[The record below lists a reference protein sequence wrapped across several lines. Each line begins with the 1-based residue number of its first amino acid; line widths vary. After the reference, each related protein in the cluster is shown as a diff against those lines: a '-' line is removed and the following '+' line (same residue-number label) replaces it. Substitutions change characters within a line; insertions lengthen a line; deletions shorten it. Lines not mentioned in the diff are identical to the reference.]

1 MQRRENSPQLARI
14 RVVGIGGGGKTAIN
28 GMMADLDQ
36 GVEYLTIDTDA
47 TSLQETKAPLHIRIG
62 KVAED
67 VDGTGGNPERGR
79 KAALGS
85 VEAIS
90 NALYG
95 SDLVFIIA
103 GLGGGTGSGGAP
115 VVAQAARRLGALVIG
130 IVTYP
135 FPFEDE
141 GRIVTARQGVAQL
154 RNWTDTLI
162 VIPNERLMQSSG
174 GTIGFHETFRIA
186 QTVWKQSVQGISN
199 LVNQSGLINVDF
211 ADVRTIVSEGGG
223 AVIATGRASGN
234 DRARQAAEQATH
246 SELLGIT
253 IDGAHGILF
262 NVCGGADMSLQ
273 EVRQVAEIITRRAHN
288 DANVIFG
295 AAVNPSLSGEIRIT
309 VIATGFAFAGAN
321 RPAGEGLRDLIRSQ
335 TNKRSWQLEAVP
347 FPETDAIVKN

>member
-14 RVVGIGGGGKTAIN
+14 RVVGIGGGGKTALN
-28 GMMADLDQ
+28 GMMVENDH

-47 TSLQETKAPLHIRIG
+47 ITAKESRAPLHIRIG
-62 KVAED
+62 KVAKD

-85 VEAIS
+85 VEAIN

-103 GLGGGTGSGGAP
+103 GLGGGTGTGGAP
-115 VVAQAARRLGALVIG
+115 VVAQVARRLGALVIG

-141 GRIVTARQGVAQL
+141 GRIDTARKGVAQL

-162 VIPNERLMQSSG
+162 VIPNERLLQSSG
-174 GTIGFHETFRIA
+174 GTIGFHETYRIA
-186 QTVWKQSVQGISN
+186 QSVWKQSVRGISD

-223 AVIATGRASGN
+223 AVIATGRASGK

-246 SELLGIT
+246 SDLLGIT

-262 NVCGGADMSLQ
+262 NVSGGADMSLQ
-273 EVRQVAEIITRRAHN
+273 EVEQAAEIITRRAHN

-295 AAVNPSLSGEIRIT
+295 AVVNPALAGEVRIT
-309 VIATGFAFAGAN
+309 VIATGFTFAGST
-321 RPAGEGLRDLIRSQ
+321 RHHGEGLRDLIKTQ
-335 TNKRSWQLEAVP
+335 TSKRSWQLEPVP
-347 FPETDAIVKN
+347 FPKTDAPVDH